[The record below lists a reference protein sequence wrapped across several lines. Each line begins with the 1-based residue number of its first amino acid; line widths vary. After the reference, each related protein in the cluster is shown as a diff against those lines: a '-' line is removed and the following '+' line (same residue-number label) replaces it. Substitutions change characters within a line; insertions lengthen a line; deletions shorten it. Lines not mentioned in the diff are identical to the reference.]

1 MQFSTMPRRRVYLMR
16 HGEVSYFAGDAPSLR
31 ARDAE
36 LNEAG
41 RAQAT
46 AAGALL
52 AEVPIDRVVTSSL
65 PRTVE
70 TARLA
75 LGNRPLEIQQ
85 HPELIEIMPG
95 HLSDIPADQIV
106 DTVTKAFSHGISPE
120 AKFLAGETF
129 GSLVERVLGCWQ
141 RIVADPSWQKLLL
154 VAHGGVNRVLL
165 THAFGSGLAGFG
177 SLEQDPGCIN
187 ILDVEPDGRL
197 LVRLINFTPYNALKS
212 GLELTTMERLF
223 IEFSESIRK
232 PLASSVWPTTGR
244 MQGRTTKRI
253 GEKSTEE

>member
-1 MQFSTMPRRRVYLMR
+1 MPRRRVYLMR
-16 HGEVSYFAGDAPSLR
+16 HGEVSYFAGDAPALR

-36 LNEAG
+36 LNDAG

-52 AEVPIDRVVTSSL
+52 ADVPIDRVVTSSL
-65 PRTVE
+65 PRTIE

-75 LGNRPLEIQQ
+75 LGNRALEIQQ

-95 HLSDIPADQIV
+95 QLSEIPAEQIV

-120 AKFLAGETF
+120 ARFLAGETF
-129 GSLVERVLGCWQ
+129 GSLIERVLGCWQ
-141 RIVADPSWQKLLL
+141 KIVADPTWQTLLL

-165 THAFGSGLAGFG
+165 THALGSGLAGFG
-177 SLEQDPGCIN
+177 ALEQDPACIN
-187 ILDVEPDGRL
+187 IVDVEPDGRL
-197 LVRLINFTPYNALKS
+197 LVRLVNFTPYNALKS

-223 IEFSESIRK
+223 VEFLESRR
-232 PLASSVWPTTGR
+232 PPSTG
-244 MQGRTTKRI
+244 
-253 GEKSTEE
+253 

>member
-1 MQFSTMPRRRVYLMR
+1 MR

-41 RAQAT
+41 RAQAL
-46 AAGALL
+46 AAGAVL
-52 AEVPIDRVVTSSL
+52 AEVPIDRVVTSGL

-70 TARLA
+70 TAQLA
-75 LGNRPLEIQQ
+75 LGNRPLEIEQ
-85 HPELIEIMPG
+85 HPELVEISPG
-95 HLSDIPADQIV
+95 HLSDIPAEQLV
-106 DTVTKAFSHGISPE
+106 DTVTKAFSVGITPE

-141 RIVADPSWQKLLL
+141 NLVADQGWQKLLL

-165 THAFGSGLAGFG
+165 THALGSGLVGFG
-177 SLEQDPGCIN
+177 SLEQDPGCVN

-197 LVRLINFTPYNALKS
+197 LVRLVNFTPYNALKS

-223 IEFSESIRK
+223 VEFLESRR
-232 PLASSVWPTTGR
+232 PPTTG
-244 MQGRTTKRI
+244 
-253 GEKSTEE
+253 

>member
-16 HGEVSYFAGDAPSLR
+16 HGEVSYFAGGAPSLR
-31 ARDAE
+31 AREAE

-41 RAQAT
+41 RAQAA
-46 AAGALL
+46 AAGAVL
-52 AEVPIDRVVTSSL
+52 ADVPIDRVVTSGL
-65 PRTVE
+65 PRSVE

-75 LGNRPLEIQQ
+75 MGERNLPIERHEALVEIA
-85 HPELIEIMPG
+85 PG
-95 HLSDIPADQIV
+95 RLTDIRVENLV
-106 DTVTKAFSHGISPE
+106 DTVTKAFSAGISAE
-120 AKFLAGETF
+120 ARFLAGETF

-141 RIVADPSWQKLLL
+141 ALVGDPSWRKLLV

-187 ILDVEPDGRL
+187 IVDVEPDGRL
-197 LVRLINFTPYNALKS
+197 LVRLVNFTPDNALKN

-223 IEFSESIRK
+223 VEYLESHK
-232 PLASSVWPTTGR
+232 PAS
-244 MQGRTTKRI
+244 QG
-253 GEKSTEE
+253 

>member
-1 MQFSTMPRRRVYLMR
+1 VNFSTLPRRRVFLMR
-16 HGEVSYFAGDAPSLR
+16 HGEVSYFDGGAPALR

-36 LNEAG
+36 LNKAG
-41 RAQAT
+41 QAQAR

-52 AEVPIDRVVTSSL
+52 AGVAIDRVVTSGL
-65 PRTVE
+65 PRSVE

-75 LGNRPLEIQQ
+75 LGDRDLDIERHAELVEIS
-85 HPELIEIMPG
+85 PG
-95 HLSDIPADQIV
+95 KLTDIPAERIV
-106 DTVTKAFSHGISPE
+106 DTITRAFTAGITAE
-120 AKFLAGETF
+120 AQFLAGETF

-141 RIVADPSWQKLLL
+141 ALVADPSWQKLLV

-197 LVRLINFTPYNALKS
+197 LVRLVNFTPYNALKN

-223 IEFSESIRK
+223 VEYLESRGAE
-232 PLASSVWPTTGR
+232 P
-244 MQGRTTKRI
+244 
-253 GEKSTEE
+253 

>member
-16 HGEVSYFAGDAPSLR
+16 HGEVSYFVGDAPSLR

-41 RAQAT
+41 RAQAL
-46 AAGALL
+46 AAGAVL
-52 AEVPIDRVVTSSL
+52 ADVPIDRVITSGL

-75 LGNRPLEIQQ
+75 VGNRPLEIEQ
-85 HPELIEIMPG
+85 HPELVEISPG
-95 HLSDIPADQIV
+95 HLSDIPAEQLV
-106 DTVTKAFSHGISPE
+106 DTVTKAFSVGTTPE
-120 AKFLAGETF
+120 ARFLAGETF

-141 RIVADPSWQKLLL
+141 NLVADQGWQKLLL

-177 SLEQDPGCIN
+177 ALEQDPACIN

-197 LVRLINFTPYNALKS
+197 LVRLVNFTPYNALKS

-223 IEFSESIRK
+223 VEFLESRR
-232 PLASSVWPTTGR
+232 PPTTG
-244 MQGRTTKRI
+244 
-253 GEKSTEE
+253 